1 MGDAFVSLRKYQQ
14 ETSRMDSSAND
25 KAMEQPT
32 SDSDSPTTDPD
43 EPQAMSD
50 ADMVD
55 DNGPVPNVQPEA
67 ASASQK
73 ETIPV
78 SEDVIGHDVPIE
90 PAPPGEP
97 GMYWCDEADP
107 GIHPILGEIQHG
119 ENDYTAVTHPD
130 SLQAIG
136 DLVAA
141 GVLRKA

>member
-1 MGDAFVSLRKYQQ
+1 
-14 ETSRMDSSAND
+14 MDSSEHD
-25 KAMEQPT
+25 EAMEPT
-32 SDSDSPTTDPD
+32 SMNPETQTTAP
-43 EPQAMSD
+43 
-50 ADMVD
+50 
-55 DNGPVPNVQPEA
+55 
-67 ASASQK
+67 
-73 ETIPV
+73 
-78 SEDVIGHDVPIE
+78 EDVIGHDVPIE